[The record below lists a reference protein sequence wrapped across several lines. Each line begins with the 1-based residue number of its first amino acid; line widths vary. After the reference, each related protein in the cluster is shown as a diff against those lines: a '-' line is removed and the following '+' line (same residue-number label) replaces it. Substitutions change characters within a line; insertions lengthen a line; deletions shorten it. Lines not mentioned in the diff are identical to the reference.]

1 MNIVITMAGNGTRF
15 KKQGIDEKEKWQLEI
30 KDKTMFEWA
39 MSSLEDFFDEKFIF
53 IAQKDHEAE
62 KFIREKCEKLGIDN
76 WSLIEVSEKT
86 DGQATTALLAED
98 EMKENEEFAVY
109 NIDTYVEKGE
119 IIDNINSDGCIPVF
133 EAEGEKWSFVKTD
146 EDGRVVDVAEKK
158 RISNLAT
165 LGFYHFGSLKDFRKA
180 YNEMREEVKEE
191 YGEVYIAPLYNW
203 FIDND
208 RELSIQ
214 KVDEDKIHVLGT
226 PEDVI
231 EFWPEFKEIHNL
243 NS

>member
-15 KKQGIDEKEKWQLEI
+15 EKQGIDHKEKWQLEI

-53 IAQKDHEAE
+53 VAQEDHKAE
-62 KFIREKCEKLGIDN
+62 DFIREKCEKLGIEN
-76 WSLIEVSEKT
+76 WNLIEVSEKT
-86 DGQATTALLAED
+86 DGQATTALLAEE
-98 EMKENEEFAVY
+98 EMEEEEEFAVY
-109 NIDTYVEKGE
+109 NIDTYVEEGE
-119 IIDNINSDGCIPVF
+119 IQRDEIDSDGCIPVF
-133 EAEGEKWSFVKTD
+133 EAEGEKWSFIKTD
-146 EDGRVVDVAEKK
+146 ENGKVIDVAEKK
-158 RISNLAT
+158 RISSLAT
-165 LGFYHFGSLKDFRKA
+165 LGFYQFGSLRDFKEA

-203 FIDND
+203 FIEND

-214 KVDEDKIHVLGT
+214 KVDKDKIHVLGT

-231 EFWPEFKEIHNL
+231 KFWPDFKHKHKL
-243 NS
+243 S

>member
-53 IAQKDHEAE
+53 IAQEDHEAE
-62 KFIREKCEKLGIDN
+62 EFIQEKCEKLGIHN
-76 WSLIEVSEKT
+76 WSLMEVSEKT
-86 DGQATTALLAED
+86 DGQATTALLAEE
-98 EMKENEEFAVY
+98 EMNENEEFAVY
-109 NIDTYVEKGE
+109 NIDTYVEEGE
-119 IIDNINSDGCIPVF
+119 IKDDIDSDGCIPVF
-133 EAEGEKWSFVKTD
+133 EVEGEKWSFVKTD
-146 EDGRVVDVAEKK
+146 EKGKVVDVAEKK

-214 KVDEDKIHVLGT
+214 KVDEDKINVLGT
-226 PEDVI
+226 PEDII
-231 EFWPEFKEIHNL
+231 EFWPEFKARWNL
-243 NS
+243 

>member
-15 KKQGIDEKEKWQLEI
+15 KKQGIDEKEKWQLKI

-53 IAQKDHEAE
+53 IAQEDHEAE
-62 KFIREKCEKLGIDN
+62 DFIQRKCEKLGIKN

-86 DGQATTALLAED
+86 DGQATTALLAEE
-98 EMKENEEFAVY
+98 EMDGSEEFAVY
-109 NIDTYVEKGE
+109 NIDTYVEEGE
-119 IIDNINSDGCIPVF
+119 IIDNIDSDGCIPVF

-146 EDGRVVDVAEKK
+146 ENEKVADVAEKE
-158 RISNLAT
+158 RISSLAT
-165 LGFYHFGSLKDFRKA
+165 LGFYHFGSLEDFKKA
-180 YNEMREEVKEE
+180 YKEMREEVKQE

-203 FIDND
+203 FIENN

-214 KVDEDKIHVLGT
+214 KVDSGKIHVLGT

-231 EFWPEFKEIHNL
+231 EFWPEFEDKHEL
-243 NS
+243 